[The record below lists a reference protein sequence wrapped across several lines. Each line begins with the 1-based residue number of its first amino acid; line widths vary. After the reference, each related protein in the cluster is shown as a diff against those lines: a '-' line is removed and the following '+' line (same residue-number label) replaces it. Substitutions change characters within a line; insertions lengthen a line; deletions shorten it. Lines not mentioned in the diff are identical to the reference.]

1 MMEAWFSRWTKTMSS
16 LSIKVEIAPWLDPG
30 QAKLY
35 VAGKNQRKRLQFKAT
50 DFSAFFEVI
59 FQIILLLF
67 PDKEKVNLNRITMVD
82 LQKLKDEFFSLY
94 GNPSGTPSVYFAPG
108 RVNLIGEHTD
118 YNGGFVFPCALNFG
132 TYLLIRK
139 NDDGV
144 VRFAST
150 NFEFKTDVPLDR
162 LTEKVDNQWVNYP
175 LGVMNELMDQGMEPV
190 GVDMLFSGDIPNGAG
205 LSSSASVE
213 MVTALALN
221 EITGVSLSQL
231 DLVKISQRA
240 ENEFVGMN
248 CGIMDQFAVGMGKE
262 NHAVF
267 LNCDTLEYDLVPLT
281 LKEYRLVITN
291 TNKKRKLTDSK
302 YNERRAECD
311 KAVAYINRK
320 RSIRN
325 LGELSLAEFEKL
337 RDLIP
342 DETIRKRAYHV
353 VSEDARVIEAVHALK
368 KGNLKRFGELMYA
381 SHASLRDNYEVT
393 GIELDTLVEEAEKI
407 PGVIGSRMTGAG
419 FGGCTVSLV
428 EKDETGRFIEKL
440 DKAYTERT
448 GLKADFYVAE
458 VGDGAKKIEA

>member
-1 MMEAWFSRWTKTMSS
+1 
-16 LSIKVEIAPWLDPG
+16 
-30 QAKLY
+30 
-35 VAGKNQRKRLQFKAT
+35 
-50 DFSAFFEVI
+50 
-59 FQIILLLF
+59 
-67 PDKEKVNLNRITMVD
+67 MVD
-82 LQKLKDEFFSLY
+82 LQKLKETFFSLY
-94 GNPSGTPSVYFAPG
+94 GTSAGNPAVYFAPG

-118 YNGGFVFPCALNFG
+118 YNGGYVFPCALNYG

-139 NDDGV
+139 NDEEIL
-144 VRFAST
+144 RFAST
-150 NFEFKTDVPLDR
+150 NFDFRTEIPLSR
-162 LTEKVDNQWVNYP
+162 LSEKVDDQWVNYP
-175 LGVMNELMDQGMEPV
+175 LGVMNELADQGMKPV
-190 GVDMLFSGDIPNGAG
+190 GADMLFSGDIPNGAG

-213 MVTALALN
+213 MVTAFALN
-221 EITGVSLSQL
+221 DMTEVALSRL

-302 YNERRAECD
+302 YNERRTECE

-325 LGELSLAEFEKL
+325 LGELSLAEFEQL
-337 RDLIP
+337 QHLIP
-342 DETIRKRAYHV
+342 DETIRRRAYHV
-353 VSEDARVIEAVHALK
+353 VSEDARVIEAVHTLK
-368 KGNLKRFGELMYA
+368 KGDLKRFGELMYE

-393 GIELDTLVEEAEKI
+393 GTELDTLVEEASRI

-428 EKDETGRFIEKL
+428 EKEKTDLFIEKL
-440 DKAYTERT
+440 DQAYTART

-458 VGDGAKKIEA
+458 VGDGVKKLEG